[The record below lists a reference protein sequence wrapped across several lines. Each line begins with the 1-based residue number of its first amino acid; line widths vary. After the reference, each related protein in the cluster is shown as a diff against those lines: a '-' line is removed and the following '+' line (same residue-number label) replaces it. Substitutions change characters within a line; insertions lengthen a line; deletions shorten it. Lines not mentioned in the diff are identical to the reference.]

1 MDAYYRQQSQLPHF
15 GGYSRQRGSGIGA
28 LVAGVGRIALPF
40 IRKVVLPIAK
50 QFGREFLS
58 QGVPQ
63 VLDVVAKRKTPK
75 QALKSTL
82 SNTVRKQIGGGG
94 RVPTTKRKQPRR
106 ASRPKRKPRRQSVR
120 VRKTATKRKA
130 SIPAK
135 STAKRS
141 RLNFFTNIK
150 NDY

>member
-28 LVAGVGRIALPF
+28 LVAGVGRVALPF

-58 QGVPQ
+58 QGIPQ

-75 QALKSTL
+75 QALKGTI
-82 SNTVRKQIGGGG
+82 SNTIRKQVGGG
-94 RVPTTKRKQPRR
+94 RVRRRKPRR
-106 ASRPKRKPRRQSVR
+106 RSSKPKRKPQRQSVR
-120 VRKTATKRKA
+120 VKAKATKRKA

-141 RLNFFTNIK
+141 RLNFFSNIK